1 MPKITPRILANRK
14 KKDGKLEIMLA
25 LAHNGTT
32 RYIKSGIFIDSAD
45 ELAEGVVVGRKDARM
60 LNLNLKR
67 IVSDMHGRIADI
79 EYAHALTCSELALKL
94 RTHGIEDNPTL
105 SVVFA
110 EYMEVSSM
118 KPASKEL
125 SMQLIKSAT
134 DFLGADFNLQR
145 LSLRDIMRYDAYLRQ
160 RKNKPATIASK
171 VSLVSKLFTYA
182 HKLGYIQCDISPFSG
197 YRPPE
202 IMVRESWLSTDEII
216 RLRDLE
222 LPKGM
227 ASTIRD
233 YIILSYYLGGINMVD
248 LLKVDF
254 ATCRQ
259 TKMLKYRRTK
269 TEGQRKVNKYVEF
282 GIPDEAWPIID
293 RLVTSDGYFG
303 TSYQRQNN
311 MHYYFAQGIGALR
324 KASGLP
330 QLVYYSARKSF
341 AQHAF
346 QLGISTGI
354 IDYILGHK
362 LNRGGNTLYT
372 YIIVTPDMA
381 TDAVRKVLDN
391 LK

>member
-134 DFLGADFNLQR
+134 DFLGATSICKD
-145 LSLRDIMRYDAYLRQ
+145 
-160 RKNKPATIASK
+160 
-171 VSLVSKLFTYA
+171 
-182 HKLGYIQCDISPFSG
+182 
-197 YRPPE
+197 
-202 IMVRESWLSTDEII
+202 
-216 RLRDLE
+216 
-222 LPKGM
+222 
-227 ASTIRD
+227 
-233 YIILSYYLGGINMVD
+233 
-248 LLKVDF
+248 
-254 ATCRQ
+254 CR
-259 TKMLKYRRTK
+259 
-269 TEGQRKVNKYVEF
+269 
-282 GIPDEAWPIID
+282 
-293 RLVTSDGYFG
+293 
-303 TSYQRQNN
+303 
-311 MHYYFAQGIGALR
+311 
-324 KASGLP
+324 
-330 QLVYYSARKSF
+330 
-341 AQHAF
+341 
-346 QLGISTGI
+346 
-354 IDYILGHK
+354 
-362 LNRGGNTLYT
+362 
-372 YIIVTPDMA
+372 
-381 TDAVRKVLDN
+381 
-391 LK
+391 

>member
-1 MPKITPRILANRK
+1 
-14 KKDGKLEIMLA
+14 
-25 LAHNGTT
+25 
-32 RYIKSGIFIDSAD
+32 
-45 ELAEGVVVGRKDARM
+45 
-60 LNLNLKR
+60 
-67 IVSDMHGRIADI
+67 
-79 EYAHALTCSELALKL
+79 
-94 RTHGIEDNPTL
+94 
-105 SVVFA
+105 
-110 EYMEVSSM
+110 
-118 KPASKEL
+118 
-125 SMQLIKSAT
+125 
-134 DFLGADFNLQR
+134 
-145 LSLRDIMRYDAYLRQ
+145 
-160 RKNKPATIASK
+160 
-171 VSLVSKLFTYA
+171 
-182 HKLGYIQCDISPFSG
+182 
-197 YRPPE
+197 
-202 IMVRESWLSTDEII
+202 
-216 RLRDLE
+216 
-222 LPKGM
+222 
-227 ASTIRD
+227 
-233 YIILSYYLGGINMVD
+233 MVD

-254 ATCRQ
+254 AACRQ

-381 TDAVRKVLDN
+381 TNAVRRVLDN